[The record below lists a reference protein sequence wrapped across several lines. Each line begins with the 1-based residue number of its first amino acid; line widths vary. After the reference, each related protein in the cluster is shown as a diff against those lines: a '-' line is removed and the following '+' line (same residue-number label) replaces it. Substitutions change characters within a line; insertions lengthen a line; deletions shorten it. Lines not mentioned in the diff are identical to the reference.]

1 MRLLGRQQENSAVV
15 SLAGTR
21 VRQNL
26 LGLEREDEEQKSR
39 KQKDEEQKEYNAEQ
53 ILPDIVGHGQVKDVP
68 GRFELRQT
76 RIQRSEDFLEAMAAP
91 RVLPALSVNRDDG
104 GSQGYLTPLRDQQHL
119 QGRNNPVNVPQINLE
134 PLDLRA
140 VPLVEKEHGSLVEV
154 LRGHLLLLLCERD
167 RAAAVLVPNDKAA
180 LDQSSQLIVCA
191 LVVLVQ
197 RTEAGDFLPHLVNG
211 RELLLQRL
219 LILGLLGFLLVDLRL
234 RLPALRLER
243 GVRDSG
249 TYLDL
254 QHARGAAVAHGDRTR
269 ALERAGQLRVH
280 LDEQIA
286 VPRHLPVPREDAL
299 GAPVDERLADD
310 RGADIDDP
318 AAWEL
323 RNLVPL
329 GRQVQMHCLE
339 LC

>member
-1 MRLLGRQQENSAVV
+1 MLGRTQKNSAVAP
-15 SLAGTR
+15 LAGTR
-21 VRQNL
+21 VRSNL
-26 LGLEREDEEQKSR
+26 LGLEKEDEEQKSR

-104 GSQGYLTPLRDQQHL
+104 SSQRNLAPLRDQQHL
-119 QGRNNPVNVPQINLE
+119 QGRNNPVNVPQADLG

-140 VPLVEKEHGSLVEV
+140 ASLVDEERGSLVEV
-154 LRGHLLLLLCERD
+154 LRGHLLLLLRGGN
-167 RAAAVLVPNDKAA
+167 RAAAVLVPDDEAA
-180 LDQSSQLIVCA
+180 LDQPSQLIVCA

-219 LILGLLGFLLVDLRL
+219 LILDLLGFLLVDLRL

-254 QHARGAAVAHGDRTR
+254 QHVRGAAVAHGDGRR
-269 ALERAGQLRVH
+269 PLERAGQLRVH

-310 RGADIDDP
+310 RGADVDDP

-329 GRQVQMHCLE
+329 GRQVQVHCLVQ
-339 LC
+339 C

>member
-1 MRLLGRQQENSAVV
+1 
-15 SLAGTR
+15 
-21 VRQNL
+21 
-26 LGLEREDEEQKSR
+26 
-39 KQKDEEQKEYNAEQ
+39 
-53 ILPDIVGHGQVKDVP
+53 
-68 GRFELRQT
+68 
-76 RIQRSEDFLEAMAAP
+76 MAAP

-104 GSQGYLTPLRDQQHL
+104 GSQGYLTPLRDLQHL

-154 LRGHLLLLLCERD
+154 LRGHLLLLRGVN
-167 RAAAVLVPNDKAA
+167 RAAAVLVPDDKAA
-180 LDQSSQLIVCA
+180 LDQPSQLVVCA

-254 QHARGAAVAHGDRTR
+254 QHVRGAAVAHGDRTR

-310 RGADIDDP
+310 RGADVDDP